1 MPTVSFDDV
10 LGLDDEFDP
19 LMADDLEI
27 DQEDMDDDN
36 PLDTV
41 DYPTMRNMPQSMQRE
56 AVYTPKRQGSAE
68 SAVLELLDHNPGR
81 RPVLLSIMG
90 LCRGGCA
97 ASRVAEHVEAAQ
109 ASNRSV
115 YAPMTLCRMLERAG
129 ALTLEMPEAAE
140 PHEDVEAGVAFLEI
154 KERVDPVWR
163 TTEEG
168 SALYERLTQ
177 GSAFRD
183 IVLDR
188 DSRYVEVYRAVMR
201 AVDERPCTKPEIEDL
216 VDTFDEVKSPRR
228 FGGHFIDML
237 ERTDALEWSE
247 HAWRLTDL
255 GRAMLPA
262 VEAAAAAKKEENHV

>member
-1 MPTVSFDDV
+1 
-10 LGLDDEFDP
+10 
-19 LMADDLEI
+19 
-27 DQEDMDDDN
+27 
-36 PLDTV
+36 
-41 DYPTMRNMPQSMQRE
+41 
-56 AVYTPKRQGSAE
+56 
-68 SAVLELLDHNPGR
+68 
-81 RPVLLSIMG
+81 
-90 LCRGGCA
+90 
-97 ASRVAEHVEAAQ
+97 
-109 ASNRSV
+109 
-115 YAPMTLCRMLERAG
+115 MTLCRMPNAG
-129 ALTLEMPEAAE
+129 ALALEMPEVAE
-140 PHEDVEAGVAFLEI
+140 AHEDARRAWRFEI

-188 DSRYVEVYRAVMR
+188 DSRYVKVYRAVMR

-255 GRAMLPA
+255 GRLMLPCGGSSRRC
-262 VEAAAAAKKEENHV
+262 EEGGEPCLRKPSTWLRS